1 MRASI
6 AHEKG
11 LKIATCIFAVRL
23 TAARWFLTD
32 LSKQPASPK
41 QPSIGTQV
49 AGRRTPSH
57 RMPPEEHQ
65 RPKKDRQYKLPY
77 FEDYWNLLKVHNC
90 WNHPNCSTI
99 STYLNCC
106 WKRPSDPVSST
117 ESCYSAALLFNTPQA
132 DSGNTYEEL
141 NSFKNPCK
149 TTTGI
154 WKYLDNDIFWWY
166 MCYVT
171 YLYFANLEGQ
181 GKWKMTALLNNDQ
194 WWR

>member
-1 MRASI
+1 MFWIQIIPLPKAEQSIIFLDTRPFTFRMAAFTARGTVRLMLLVMITASCFRLACTVASSRMAIKHEKSDTCTTMRASI

-32 LSKQPASPK
+32 LSKQAASPK

-77 FEDYWNLLKVHNC
+77 FEDY
-90 WNHPNCSTI
+90 
-99 STYLNCC
+99 
-106 WKRPSDPVSST
+106 
-117 ESCYSAALLFNTPQA
+117 
-132 DSGNTYEEL
+132 
-141 NSFKNPCK
+141 
-149 TTTGI
+149 
-154 WKYLDNDIFWWY
+154 
-166 MCYVT
+166 
-171 YLYFANLEGQ
+171 
-181 GKWKMTALLNNDQ
+181 
-194 WWR
+194 